1 VLLGPHGQP
10 AGIVHRPDWLA
21 CHGGEGPVHVRVC
34 AWQGQGMA
42 TLERRVP
49 ILFDSRQYDSLR
61 QLAQAEGRSVGSIV
75 REAVDLRL
83 SARQTQR
90 RSVAERLIAGARDQ
104 RQDPTPDWNDIKAG
118 FDCDHLAGI
127 E

>member
-1 VLLGPHGQP
+1 
-10 AGIVHRPDWLA
+10 
-21 CHGGEGPVHVRVC
+21 
-34 AWQGQGMA
+34 MA

-49 ILFDSRQYDSLR
+49 ILFDPRQYHSLR
-61 QLAQAEGRSVGSIV
+61 QVAQAEGRSVGSIV
-75 REAVDLRL
+75 REAVELRL

-104 RQDPTPDWNDIKAG
+104 HQDPAPAWDDIKAG
-118 FDCDHLAGI
+118 FDRDHLAGI